1 MTTPIFET
9 RPAVET
15 HLLSIAPAAESIPRH
30 RVLGLDLSLTGTGVA
45 SSLGWCRAVGYTDS
59 KNPITKLPHATRLNA
74 MRGVRNGVI
83 AQIGRP
89 DLAVIE
95 LPAPSR
101 SGGGAHERAWLWWE
115 IYEYLIANDIPVGLM
130 SIGQLKLYATG
141 KGNADKKVV
150 VDQVARRWPAWE
162 TLGNDNCAD
171 AVALM
176 AAGLDWLGE
185 RLAVVPKRNW
195 DALAGVQWPDRE
207 AVAR

>member
-1 MTTPIFET
+1 MTSAPTLFTSEVPAATTAAGT
-9 RPAVET
+9 RP
-15 HLLSIAPAAESIPRH
+15 
-30 RVLGLDLSLTGTGVA
+30 RVLGLDLSLSGTGIA

-59 KNPITKLPHATRLNA
+59 KNPITKLPHTRRLNA
-74 MRGVRNGVI
+74 MRAVRDGI
-83 AQIGRP
+83 IHEIGSP
-89 DLAVIE
+89 ALAVLE

-115 IYEYLIANDIPVGLM
+115 IYGHLVAHDIPVGLV
-130 SIGQLKLYATG
+130 SINQLKLYATG

-150 VDQVARRWPAWE
+150 VDQVARRWPQWE

-185 RLAVVPKRNW
+185 RLAVVPVRNW
-195 DALAGVQWPDRE
+195 QALENCQWPDRE
-207 AVAR
+207 AVTAS

>member
-1 MTTPIFET
+1 MSTLFDAEVPAT
-9 RPAVET
+9 PAV
-15 HLLSIAPAAESIPRH
+15 AGARP
-30 RVLGLDLSLTGTGVA
+30 RVLGLDLSLTGTGIA
-45 SSLGWCRAVGYTDS
+45 SSLGWCRAVGYTAKD
-59 KNPITKLPHATRLNA
+59 PITKLPHPLRLNA
-74 MRGVRNGVI
+74 MRAVRNDIVH
-83 AQIGRP
+83 QIGSP
-89 DLAVIE
+89 NLAVLE

-115 IYEYLIANDIPVGLM
+115 IYEYLLANDIPVGLM

-150 VDQVARRWPAWE
+150 VDQVARRWPRWE

-185 RLAVVPKRNW
+185 PLAVVPKRNGE
-195 DALAGVQWPDRE
+195 ALAGCQWPDRE
-207 AVAR
+207 RVVAR

>member
-1 MTTPIFET
+1 MTTLFDPE
-9 RPAVET
+9 V
-15 HLLSIAPAAESIPRH
+15 PAATTAAGPWP
-30 RVLGLDLSLTGTGVA
+30 RVLGLDLSLTGTGIA
-45 SSLGWCRAVGYTDS
+45 SSLGWCRAVGYTDN
-59 KNPITKLPHATRLNA
+59 KNPITKLPHALRLNA

-83 AQIGRP
+83 SQIGRP
-89 DLAVIE
+89 ELAVIE

-115 IYEYLIANDIPVGLM
+115 IYEYLVANDIPVGLVGT
-130 SIGQLKLYATG
+130 GQLKMYATG
-141 KGNADKKVV
+141 SGNADKTKV

-176 AAGLDWLGE
+176 AAGLHWLGE
-185 RLAVVPKRNW
+185 PLADMPQRNQSVL
-195 DALAGVQWPDRE
+195 DNIQWPDRE